1 MGKTS
6 IFMMKGRFTIMKT
19 SKEWIA
25 EVREKK
31 AEYAKMRAN
40 ALQIVN
46 ADDSTAAE
54 KLEASRLILDI
65 DERVKTIYDKR

>member
-1 MGKTS
+1 
-6 IFMMKGRFTIMKT
+6 MKT

-31 AEYAKMRAN
+31 AEYEKMRAN
-40 ALQIVN
+40 ALQTVN
-46 ADDSTAAE
+46 ADDSTAAK

>member
-1 MGKTS
+1 MT
-6 IFMMKGRFTIMKT
+6 KGLFTIRKS

-25 EVREKK
+25 EVREQK

>member
-1 MGKTS
+1 
-6 IFMMKGRFTIMKT
+6 
-19 SKEWIA
+19 
-25 EVREKK
+25 
-31 AEYAKMRAN
+31 MRAT

>member
-1 MGKTS
+1 
-6 IFMMKGRFTIMKT
+6 MKT

-54 KLEASRLILDI
+54 KLEASCLILDI

>member
-1 MGKTS
+1 
-6 IFMMKGRFTIMKT
+6 MKT

-25 EVREKK
+25 EVRQKK
-31 AEYAKMRAN
+31 AEYATMRAT

-65 DERVKTIYDKR
+65 DERIKHVYEQR

>member
-1 MGKTS
+1 
-6 IFMMKGRFTIMKT
+6 MKT

-46 ADDSTAAE
+46 TDDSTAAE
-54 KLEASRLILDI
+54 KLEASRLILGI

>member
-1 MGKTS
+1 
-6 IFMMKGRFTIMKT
+6 MKGQFTTMKT

-25 EVREKK
+25 EVRERK
-31 AEYAKMRAN
+31 AEYAKMRAT

-65 DERVKTIYDKR
+65 DERVKNVYDKR

>member
-1 MGKTS
+1 
-6 IFMMKGRFTIMKT
+6 MKT

-31 AEYAKMRAN
+31 AEYEKMRAN

-54 KLEASRLILDI
+54 KLEASNIILEI
-65 DERVKTIYDKR
+65 DERIKHVYEQR

>member
-1 MGKTS
+1 M
-6 IFMMKGRFTIMKT
+6 IT

-25 EVREKK
+25 EVRENK

>member
-1 MGKTS
+1 
-6 IFMMKGRFTIMKT
+6 MMKGRFTIMKT

-31 AEYAKMRAN
+31 AEYEKMRAN

>member
-1 MGKTS
+1 
-6 IFMMKGRFTIMKT
+6 MMKGQFITMKT

-31 AEYAKMRAN
+31 AEYAKMRAT

-65 DERVKTIYDKR
+65 DERVKNVYDKR

>member
-1 MGKTS
+1 ML
-6 IFMMKGRFTIMKT
+6 KGQFTTMKT

-31 AEYAKMRAN
+31 AEYAKMRAT

>member
-1 MGKTS
+1 
-6 IFMMKGRFTIMKT
+6 MMKGQFTTMKT

-31 AEYAKMRAN
+31 AEYAKMRAT

>member
-1 MGKTS
+1 
-6 IFMMKGRFTIMKT
+6 MKGLFTIMKT

-25 EVREKK
+25 EVRQKK
-31 AEYAKMRAN
+31 AEYATMRAK
-40 ALQIVN
+40 AWEIVN

>member
-1 MGKTS
+1 
-6 IFMMKGRFTIMKT
+6 MMKGQFTTMKT

-31 AEYAKMRAN
+31 AEYAKMRAT

-54 KLEASRLILDI
+54 KLEASRLIQDI

>member
-1 MGKTS
+1 
-6 IFMMKGRFTIMKT
+6 MKT

-54 KLEASRLILDI
+54 KLEASRLIPDI

>member
-1 MGKTS
+1 
-6 IFMMKGRFTIMKT
+6 MKT

-65 DERVKTIYDKR
+65 GERVKTIYDKR

>member
-1 MGKTS
+1 
-6 IFMMKGRFTIMKT
+6 MKT

-54 KLEASRLILDI
+54 KLEASNIILEI
-65 DERVKTIYDKR
+65 DERIKHVYEQR

>member
-1 MGKTS
+1 
-6 IFMMKGRFTIMKT
+6 MKT

-31 AEYAKMRAN
+31 AEYEKMRAN

-54 KLEASRLILDI
+54 KLEASKLLMELI
-65 DERVKTIYDKR
+65 

>member
-1 MGKTS
+1 
-6 IFMMKGRFTIMKT
+6 MKT
-19 SKEWIA
+19 SKELIA

-65 DERVKTIYDKR
+65 DERVKHIYDKR

>member
-1 MGKTS
+1 
-6 IFMMKGRFTIMKT
+6 MKGRFTIMKT
-19 SKEWIA
+19 STAWIA
-25 EVREKK
+25 EVREKQ

>member
-1 MGKTS
+1 
-6 IFMMKGRFTIMKT
+6 MKT

-54 KLEASRLILDI
+54 KLEASRLIQDI

>member
-1 MGKTS
+1 
-6 IFMMKGRFTIMKT
+6 MMKGKFTIMKT

>member
-1 MGKTS
+1 
-6 IFMMKGRFTIMKT
+6 MKGLFTTMKT

-31 AEYAKMRAN
+31 AEYAKMRAH

>member
-1 MGKTS
+1 
-6 IFMMKGRFTIMKT
+6 MKT

-31 AEYAKMRAN
+31 AEYAKMRAT

-54 KLEASRLILDI
+54 KLEASRLILGLDA
-65 DERVKTIYDKR
+65 RVKTLYDKR

>member
-1 MGKTS
+1 
-6 IFMMKGRFTIMKT
+6 MMKGRYTIMKT

-31 AEYAKMRAN
+31 AEYEKMRAN

>member
-1 MGKTS
+1 
-6 IFMMKGRFTIMKT
+6 MMKGLFTTMKT

-31 AEYAKMRAN
+31 AEYAKKKAN

>member
-1 MGKTS
+1 
-6 IFMMKGRFTIMKT
+6 MKT
-19 SKEWIA
+19 SEEWIA

-31 AEYAKMRAN
+31 AEYEKMRAN

>member
-1 MGKTS
+1 MGETS

-54 KLEASRLILDI
+54 KLKASRLILDI

>member
-1 MGKTS
+1 
-6 IFMMKGRFTIMKT
+6 MKGQFTIMKT

-25 EVREKK
+25 EVRERK
-31 AEYAKMRAN
+31 AEYAKMRET

-65 DERVKTIYDKR
+65 DERVKNVYDKR